1 MQSQF
6 DYRPRC
12 LLVHAIKN
20 IIQSYVQFVSRSQ
33 QEQTSNN
40 EFEKLQDKPFWI
52 WNVDAGIH
60 VTAVQSSS
68 LKSLNRRK

>member
-1 MQSQF
+1 MIFKDLQK
-6 DYRPRC
+6 
-12 LLVHAIKN
+12 L
-20 IIQSYVQFVSRSQ
+20 VSRSQ

>member
-1 MQSQF
+1 MFKDLQK
-6 DYRPRC
+6 
-12 LLVHAIKN
+12 L
-20 IIQSYVQFVSRSQ
+20 VSRSQ